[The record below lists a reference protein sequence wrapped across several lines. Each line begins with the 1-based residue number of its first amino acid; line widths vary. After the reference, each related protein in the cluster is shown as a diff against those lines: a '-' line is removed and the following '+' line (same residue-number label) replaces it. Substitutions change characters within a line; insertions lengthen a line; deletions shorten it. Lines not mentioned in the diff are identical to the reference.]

1 MTTKTE
7 AGLQTAPAPWP
18 TISVAELLTHPGN
31 LRSVEPPADLLADVK
46 VNGVQEP
53 LYIVDTHGGV
63 PQIIDGFQRL
73 AAAVDA
79 GLEELPFT
87 SRPVI
92 RIDALTPHPEN
103 AREDLDI
110 NARFVESFRVEGCR
124 IPVKI
129 QRLEG
134 GVLQVNDGNRRFYG
148 ATDAGLT
155 HVPYEWEDD
164 DRDAAGQFLDM
175 ITTSEQRKGLTTKE
189 MNQAM
194 FSAAE
199 AGAQVGRIA
208 KAAGVRQKDV
218 RTLVK
223 VRNDETLNAAISA
236 ASGYT
241 WTFENMA
248 ALSEFADNPEALAA
262 ITKAAAAKGAD
273 EAKVQWAIEVERVK
287 RDKAAKAAAHR
298 AELEA
303 AGQKIRDIEELAE
316 RATAVSEL
324 RGVKVEEHATCKGQ
338 VWVFDDRR
346 GDRYEPYCSAP
357 SLYGHI
363 APENAKSSG
372 TNSAATAAE
381 VEAERAARA
390 AVKAGNI
397 DWDAAE
403 VIRRK
408 WLADLTKS
416 RNLPKASTLALIRHV
431 NEALLSG
438 TWGICDDL
446 NKEPTT
452 EILADFLGLSA
463 QQATDRS
470 AFAEYAAKD
479 PRKAPQLQFAA
490 IAAVREKCANRSAW
504 RTDSQHAPWTRKPTA
519 AWFRV
524 LESLGYPLTLIER
537 SVVDGKPYDPAK
549 EEPSASLLGGGD
561 PEAEQGDEQGDEES
575 EAEPVEGEGEDEQA
589 AHDARPEQADEN
601 PEGEAEP
608 DAEQAAEEPE
618 GTEPEGEAE
627 PDTEEPTADEPEG
640 TEPDTEPT
648 ADTETA

>member
-1 MTTKTE
+1 MTTKTQ
-7 AGLQTAPAPWP
+7 AGVQTAPAPWP
-18 TISVAELLTHPGN
+18 TIATAELLAHSGN
-31 LRSVEPPADLLADVK
+31 VRSIEAPAELLADVTA
-46 VNGVQEP
+46 NGIQEP
-53 LYIVDTHGGV
+53 LYIVSTHGGV
-63 PQIIDGFQRL
+63 PQVIDGFQRL

-79 GLEELPFT
+79 GLESLPFT
-87 SRPVI
+87 PRPVI

-110 NARFVESFRVEGCR
+110 NARFVESFRIEGCR

-134 GVLQVNDGNRRFYG
+134 GIIQVNDGHRRFWG
-148 ATDAGLT
+148 AQDAGLT
-155 HVPYEWEDD
+155 HLPYEWDD
-164 DRDAAGQFLDM
+164 EDRDAAGQFLDM
-175 ITTSEQRKGLTTKE
+175 ITTSQQRKGLTTRE
-189 MNQAM
+189 INQAM

-223 VRNDETLNAAISA
+223 VRNDEKLSAAVSA
-236 ASGYT
+236 ASGYV
-241 WTFENMA
+241 WTFEHMA
-248 ALSEFADNPEALAA
+248 ALSEFADSPEALAA
-262 ITKAAAAKGAD
+262 ITEAAAARGAD
-273 EAKVQWAIEVERVK
+273 ESKVQWAIEVERVK

-303 AGQKIRDIEELAE
+303 AGQKIRDVEELSE
-316 RATAVSEL
+316 RAVRVWRLS
-324 RGVKVEEHATCKGQ
+324 GVTEEEHAGCRGQ

-357 SLYGHI
+357 GLYGHVT
-363 APENAKSSG
+363 PESAKGSG
-372 TNSAATAAE
+372 TGGTRTAAE
-381 VEAERAARA
+381 VEAERVARA

-408 WLADLTKS
+408 WLADLIKS
-416 RNLPKASTLALIRHV
+416 RTLPKASTNALIRHV

-452 EILADFLGLSA
+452 EILANFLGLNT
-463 QQATDRS
+463 QQAKDRS
-470 AFAEYAAKD
+470 AYAEHAAKD
-479 PRKAPQLQFAA
+479 PRRAPQLQFAA

-524 LESLGYPLTLIER
+524 LESLGYQLTPIER
-537 SVVDGKPYDPAK
+537 SVADETPYDPAK
-549 EEPSASLLGGGD
+549 KEPRTSLLS
-561 PEAEQGDEQGDEES
+561 S
-575 EAEPVEGEGEDEQA
+575 EP
-589 AHDARPEQADEN
+589 
-601 PEGEAEP
+601 EAEP
-608 DAEQAAEEPE
+608 DAEQGDQESDAEPAE
-618 GTEPEGEAE
+618 GEGEGDAHDARPQQADEAPEGEAE
-627 PDTEEPTADEPEG
+627 PEAGQVEGEQPDAEPEDEEPEPQAA
-640 TEPDTEPT
+640 PDAEQPT
-648 ADTETA
+648 TETA